1 MRGGNCQQVVEPG
14 YVGAMDATTAASTIA
29 GPIGDLAGN
38 FYLSKQ
44 AIARGEAIGLDV
56 VSLYGAGRASVLG
69 GVDPETADAI
79 FYFFKPGMIA
89 AVVTRGRSLA
99 SEDAIATAHLGSA
112 DDYAEA
118 TFAAVDLAT
127 LGAFTDAVGALVATV
142 PSGSWPLF
150 DGYRS
155 APTAPARAYRAAIL
169 LRELRGGV
177 HTDAVKAAGLS
188 PVTACQ
194 FNRNRDL
201 DNFKRHGFSEEDMVE
216 YTPEIEAQKA
226 AAEAATTAQMAALFG
241 PLSQTQLEAIVA
253 GTNALVAALG

>member
-1 MRGGNCQQVVEPG
+1 
-14 YVGAMDATTAASTIA
+14 MDATTAASTIA
-29 GPIGDLAGN
+29 GPIGDLAAN
-38 FYLSKQ
+38 FYFSPQ

-69 GVDPETADAI
+69 GVDPQTADAI

-89 AVVTRGRSLA
+89 AVVSRGRSLA
-99 SEDAIATAHLGSA
+99 TDDAIATAHLGAA

-118 TFAAVDLAT
+118 TFADVDSAT
-127 LGAFTDAVGALVATV
+127 LGAFTDAVGALATVV

-155 APTAPARAYRAAIL
+155 APPATTTAAQAYRAAIL

-177 HTDAVKAAGLS
+177 HTDAVKACGLA
-188 PVTACQ
+188 PATACQ
-194 FNRNRDL
+194 FDRGL
-201 DNFKRHGFSEEDMVE
+201 DNFRLHGFSEDDIVD

-226 AAEAATTAQMAALFG
+226 DAEAATTAQMAALFA
-241 PLSQTQLEAIVA
+241 PLSQAQLEAIVA
-253 GTNALVAALG
+253 GTNALAAAVG

>member
-1 MRGGNCQQVVEPG
+1 
-14 YVGAMDATTAASTIA
+14 MDVTTAASTIA
-29 GPIGDLAGN
+29 GPLGDLAAY
-38 FYLSKQ
+38 FYFSEQ
-44 AIARGEAIGLDV
+44 AIARGQAIGLDV
-56 VSLYGAGRASVLG
+56 VSLYGAGRASMLG

-99 SEDAIATAHLGSA
+99 SEDAIAAAHLGAA

-118 TFAAVDLAT
+118 TFATVDSGT
-127 LGAFTDAVGALVATV
+127 LGAFTDAVGALAATV

-155 APTAPARAYRAAIL
+155 ASAAPTAAARAYRAAIL

-177 HTDAVKAAGLS
+177 HTAAVKATGLS
-188 PVTACQ
+188 PATACQ
-194 FNRNRDL
+194 FNRDL
-201 DNFKRHGFSEEDMVE
+201 DNFKMHGIAEEDMVE

-226 AAEAATTAQMAALFG
+226 AAEAATTAQMAALFS
-241 PLSQTQLEAIVA
+241 PLWQTQLEAILA
-253 GTNALVAALG
+253 GTNALVTALG

>member
-1 MRGGNCQQVVEPG
+1 
-14 YVGAMDATTAASTIA
+14 MDATTAASTIA
-29 GPIGDLAGN
+29 GPLGDLAGN

-56 VSLYGAGRASVLG
+56 ISLYGAGRASMLG
-69 GVDPETADAI
+69 GVDPEAADAI
-79 FYFFKPGMIA
+79 FYFFKPGVIA
-89 AVVTRGRSLA
+89 AIVSRGRSLA
-99 SEDAIATAHLGSA
+99 SEDAIAAAHLGAA
-112 DDYAEA
+112 DDYAEDA
-118 TFAAVDLAT
+118 FAAVDSAT

-155 APTAPARAYRAAIL
+155 APAAPTAAARAYRAAIL

-194 FNRNRDL
+194 FNRDRDL
-201 DNFKRHGFSEEDMVE
+201 DNFKMHGFSEEDLVE

-226 AAEAATTAQMAALFG
+226 AAEAATTAQMAALFA

-253 GTNALVAALG
+253 GTNALVAASANAAP